1 MKNGESTSPNS
12 PELADR
18 IREGDVSA
26 FDGFVAGEWPRLV
39 RFAVAVLGNVDDA
52 KDVAQEAFVRLWEQ
66 RSALRP
72 SSSVRA
78 YVYQI
83 ARNLAISDRRNRE
96 LHRTLEER
104 QSQERPPVRTPARDL
119 ESTEVREVVRRAI
132 ESLPERRREVFVLA
146 HLQDLPY
153 QEVAEVL
160 GISRQTVAN
169 QISAALTD
177 LREALR
183 PYITEPNG
191 NDLQNSVGLR

>member
-1 MKNGESTSPNS
+1 MKNGESTSPES

-18 IREGDVSA
+18 VRDGDVSA
-26 FDGFVAGEWPRLV
+26 FDAFVAGQWPPLV
-39 RFAVAVLGNVDDA
+39 RFAVSVLGNMDDA

-66 RSALRP
+66 RSELRP
-72 SSSVRA
+72 SSSLRA
-78 YVYQI
+78 YVYQV
-83 ARNLAISDRRNRE
+83 ARNLAISERRSRE

-104 QSQERPPVRTPARDL
+104 QAHERPPVRTPARDL
-119 ESTEVREVVRRAI
+119 DSTEVREVVRRAI

-146 HLQDLPY
+146 HLQDLPHR
-153 QEVAEVL
+153 EVAEVM

-183 PYITEPNG
+183 PYITESHG
-191 NDLQNSVGLR
+191 NDLQNSG